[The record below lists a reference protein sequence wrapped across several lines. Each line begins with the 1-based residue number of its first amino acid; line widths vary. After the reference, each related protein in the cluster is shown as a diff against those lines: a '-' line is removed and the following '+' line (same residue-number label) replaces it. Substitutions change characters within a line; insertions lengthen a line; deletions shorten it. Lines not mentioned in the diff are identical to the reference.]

1 MRDTR
6 LISWIKAARKEFEEF
21 PEDVQSDIFDALTL
35 AAEGGKSDKAKPFK
49 GVDGGVFEIALRYR
63 GDAFRALY
71 AVKIGADI
79 WVIQAFQK
87 KSKSGIQNAA
97 NGGRSYPGT
106 AQAIEGGF
114 EMKNDDMEL
123 VRGSGNVY
131 RDFGRPNAGLEQA
144 RAIIAAKIINILDE
158 RKLSTRDAE
167 KLTGVSHSE
176 FSRIR
181 NAKLRRFTLDR
192 MISVLGKLDEDV
204 EVNVTFSPRQHS
216 AHAAPYVR

>member
-1 MRDTR
+1 LQSVDKFVTIEVMRETR
-6 LISWIKAARKEFEEF
+6 LISWITAARKEFEEF
-21 PEDVQSDIFDALTL
+21 PEDVQSDIFDGLTL
-35 AAEGGKSDKAKPFK
+35 AAEGGKSDNAKPFK

-106 AQAIEGGF
+106 AQTIEGGF

-123 VRGSGNVY
+123 VRGLN
-131 RDFGRPNAGLEQA
+131 RLAP
-144 RAIIAAKIINILDE
+144 
-158 RKLSTRDAE
+158 LSRQRSSTSSMSASF
-167 KLTGVSHSE
+167 LPATP
-176 FSRIR
+176 R
-181 NAKLRRFTLDR
+181 N
-192 MISVLGKLDEDV
+192 
-204 EVNVTFSPRQHS
+204 
-216 AHAAPYVR
+216 